1 MKTPL
6 AWRNLVH
13 NKVRTV
19 VAVAGVAFAVV
30 LVFMQLGFRGAVIST
45 ATLIYQALDFEVL
58 VRSVEYISFADART
72 FPLSRLPAAAGAPGV
87 ERVAPLYVQIN
98 QWRNRSDGSRRAI
111 LVMGVSP
118 AQPAF
123 DPEEREEI
131 RRQIR
136 RLTAPEFALIDRESR
151 SEFGPADGKRFG
163 DADIGLET
171 NVGEP
176 LVKIVGH
183 YQLGA
188 GLAADG
194 SMITS
199 DRGFVRIT
207 PGRTLQ
213 DVSFGLVKLKS
224 GHDPQRAAA
233 DIARLLPG
241 DVEVLTREEAELR
254 ETRHWL
260 RETPIGLIFQMGV
273 GISLIV
279 GVAIVYQ
286 VLSSDVAA
294 HLHEYATL
302 KAMGYTNK
310 RLAGV
315 VISQALILSI
325 LGYIPGLAVSL
336 ALYGITSISANIP
349 IEMTWPRVGSVLLL
363 TIAMCAASGVAAL
376 RKVWVADPAELF

>member
-13 NKVRTV
+13 NKVRTT

-45 ATLIYQALDFEVL
+45 ATLIYQALDFDVL
-58 VRSVEYISFADART
+58 VRSKEYISFADARS
-72 FPLSRLPAAAGAPGV
+72 FPITRLPAAAGAPGV
-87 ERVAPLYVQIN
+87 QSAAPLYVQIN
-98 QWRNRSDGSRRAI
+98 QWRNPHDRSRRAI
-111 LVMGVSP
+111 LVFGLSP

-123 DPEEREEI
+123 DAEEKDEI
-131 RRQIR
+131 RTLV
-136 RLTAPEFALIDRESR
+136 RLLTSPEFALIDRASR
-151 SEFGPADGKRFG
+151 GEFGPADGRRFG
-163 DADIGLET
+163 DADVGLET

-176 LVKIVGH
+176 LVTIVGH
-183 YQLGA
+183 YELGA

-213 DVSFGLVKLKS
+213 DVSFGLVKLAS
-224 GHDPQRAAA
+224 GDAQNTAREIA
-233 DIARLLPG
+233 ARLPA
-241 DVEVLTREEAELR
+241 DVEVLTRDAVLR
-254 ETRHWL
+254 REIEHWL
-260 RETPIGLIFQMGV
+260 QETPIGLIFQMGV
-273 GISLIV
+273 IISLIV

-302 KAMGYTNK
+302 KAMGYTDQK
-310 RLAGV
+310 LARV
-315 VISQALILSI
+315 VISQALILSL
-325 LGYIPGLAVSL
+325 LGFVPGLAVSQV
-336 ALYGITSISANIP
+336 LYVITSLWANIP
-349 IEMTWPRVGSVLLL
+349 IEMTWPRVGGVLLL

>member
-13 NKVRTV
+13 NKVRTA

-45 ATLIYQALDFEVL
+45 ATLIYQALDFDVL

-72 FPLSRLPAAAGAPGV
+72 FPISRLPAAAGAPGV
-87 ERVAPLYVQIN
+87 ESVAPMYVQIN
-98 QWRNRSDGSRRAI
+98 QWRNPRDGSRRAI

-118 AQPAF
+118 SQPAF
-123 DPEEREEI
+123 KPKQKEI
-131 RRQIR
+131 RAQSR
-136 RLTAPEFALIDRESR
+136 RLSSPEYALIDRSSR
-151 SEFGPADGKRFG
+151 SEFGPANGKKFG
-163 DADIGLET
+163 DADIGLKT

-176 LVKIVGH
+176 LVRIVGH
-183 YQLGA
+183 YELGA

-194 SMITS
+194 SLITS

-207 PGRTLQ
+207 PGRTL
-213 DVSFGLVKLKS
+213 DYVSFGLVKLQP
-224 GHDPQRAAA
+224 GADPEKVAGE
-233 DIARLLPG
+233 IARLLPG
-241 DVEVLTREEAELR
+241 DVEVLTRREAEAR

-260 RETPIGLIFQMGV
+260 VETPIGLIFQMGV

-302 KAMGYTNK
+302 KAMGYTDNK
-310 RLAGV
+310 LARV
-315 VISQALILSI
+315 VISQALILSL
-325 LGYIPGLAVSL
+325 LGFVPGLLVSL
-336 ALYGITSISANIP
+336 ALYGITSVSANIA
-349 IEMTWPRVGSVLLL
+349 IEMTWPRVGGVLLL
-363 TIAMCAASGVAAL
+363 TIGMCAASGVAAL

>member
-13 NKVRTV
+13 NKVRTA

-45 ATLIYQALDFEVL
+45 ATLIYQALDFDVL

-72 FPLSRLPAAAGAPGV
+72 FPISRLPAAAGAPGV
-87 ERVAPLYVQIN
+87 QSVAPLYVQIN
-98 QWRNRSDGSRRAI
+98 QWRNPRDGSRRAI

-123 DPEEREEI
+123 KPEYEEI
-131 RRQIR
+131 RSQSR
-136 RLTAPEFALIDRESR
+136 RLSSAEFALIDRASR
-151 SEFGPADGKRFG
+151 SEFGPADGQSFG
-163 DADIGLET
+163 HADVGLET

-176 LVKIVGH
+176 IVKIVGH
-183 YQLGA
+183 YKLGA

-194 SMITS
+194 SLITS

-207 PGRTLQ
+207 PGRTLE
-213 DVSFGLVKLKS
+213 DLSFGLVKLEP
-224 GHDPQRAAA
+224 GADPERAAR
-233 DIARLLPG
+233 DIARSLPG
-241 DVEVLTREEAELR
+241 DVEVLTRAEAER
-254 ETRHWL
+254 SETIHWL
-260 RETPIGLIFQMGV
+260 NETPIGLIFQMGV

-294 HLHEYATL
+294 HLNEYATL
-302 KAMGYTNK
+302 KAMGYTDNK
-310 RLAGV
+310 LARV
-315 VISQALILSI
+315 VLSQAIILSL
-325 LGYIPGLAVSL
+325 LGYLPGLAVSML
-336 ALYGITSISANIP
+336 LYAYTSVAANIP
-349 IEMTWPRVGSVLLL
+349 IEMTWPRVGGVLLL
-363 TIAMCAASGVAAL
+363 TIAMCALSGVAAL